1 MSEIIVVPVV
11 ISSPCSACW
20 KVACPSLRSAR
31 PSFNTLRSV
40 AVHAVNHSGV
50 GCAERD
56 PVLHVELQR
65 NEELLAMAVVIGHLE
80 RWLIGSLG
88 FLAPPH
94 CTSSSVFSGLTARGY
109 ACDWRRGSRQ

>member
-20 KVACPSLRSAR
+20 KIACPSLRSAR
-31 PSFNTLRSV
+31 PSFNTLRSI
-40 AVHAVNHSGV
+40 AVHAVNHSGL

-65 NEELLAMAVVIGHLE
+65 NEELLAQLLCLFVDPP
-80 RWLIGSLG
+80 
-88 FLAPPH
+88 LAIKPGLVGELSHQRPMFA
-94 CTSSSVFSGLTARGY
+94 SSAPQRDVARGR
-109 ACDWRRGSRQ
+109 DS

>member
-20 KVACPSLRSAR
+20 KIACPSLRSAR

-40 AVHAVNHSGV
+40 AVRAVNHSGL

-80 RWLIGSLG
+80 RCLIR
-88 FLAPPH
+88 
-94 CTSSSVFSGLTARGY
+94 ARIFRDMRCVQFPS
-109 ACDWRRGSRQ
+109 AF